1 MTSITYREAVARGI
15 AQEMRRDDRVVFL
28 GEDVAAAGGVFKAT
42 VGLLEEFGPR
52 RVRDTPIS
60 EQAIL
65 GAAMGAAMTG
75 LRPVAEIM
83 FSDFFA
89 VCWDLVANEIAKSRY
104 MSDGQVSFPLVI
116 RCANGAGVRFGA
128 QHSQSV
134 ENWAMAVPGLKV
146 VAPSNPRDVIG
157 LLAAA
162 IRDPDPVLF
171 FEHKSL
177 YGAKG
182 DVPDGEIVD
191 ELGRATVLR
200 EGRDATILALG
211 AMVRR
216 ATQAAGLLAD
226 EHGIDCSVV
235 DVRSL
240 VPLDTATILAEVAKT
255 GRLFTV
261 EENPRLCGWGAEIV
275 SIAVEEAWRRADR
288 PAGAD
293 HHAAHPASCRRR
305 ARGPRAAVRGADHA
319 DGAGDIGGRVTA
331 DLAALTGMDV
341 PTGLFIGGEWT
352 TNGRTIGVTN
362 PATEDT
368 LVEIADATPDDAV
381 AAVAAAHE
389 ALPGWAATPPRQR
402 AECLRK
408 AWALMIERSEAI
420 ARLMVLENGKALRDA
435 RGEVTYAAEFFRW
448 YAEEAVRI
456 DGAVTTA
463 PSGANRIMVLRQPVG
478 VSVLVTP
485 WNFPAAMATRK
496 IGPALAA
503 GCTVVLKP
511 AKETPLCAFA
521 VADILREAGVP
532 PGVVNV
538 VCTQKA
544 GPLVGAMLADSRVRK
559 LSFTGSTEVGRVLLE
574 TAAKTITNCSMELG
588 GNAPFLIFEDADLDA
603 AIEGAFLAK
612 MRNGGEACTAAN
624 RFYVHERVADEF
636 TSRFADRL
644 SKLAVGPGL
653 DKDVDLGPLV
663 NEDTRSKVASL
674 VDAAVSG
681 GGQVVTGGR
690 APDRKGYFY
699 LPTVLRDLPPDAA
712 ILGTEIFGPVA
723 PVVRF
728 SSEDEAIRWANDT
741 EYGLV
746 SYLYT
751 GDLRRAL
758 RVSEALDTGMVGVN
772 RGIVSDPAAPFGGV
786 KQSGLG
792 REGGHDGLL
801 EFTESKYIAVDW

>member
-1 MTSITYREAVARGI
+1 
-15 AQEMRRDDRVVFL
+15 
-28 GEDVAAAGGVFKAT
+28 
-42 VGLLEEFGPR
+42 
-52 RVRDTPIS
+52 
-60 EQAIL
+60 
-65 GAAMGAAMTG
+65 
-75 LRPVAEIM
+75 
-83 FSDFFA
+83 
-89 VCWDLVANEIAKSRY
+89 
-104 MSDGQVSFPLVI
+104 
-116 RCANGAGVRFGA
+116 
-128 QHSQSV
+128 
-134 ENWAMAVPGLKV
+134 
-146 VAPSNPRDVIG
+146 
-157 LLAAA
+157 
-162 IRDPDPVLF
+162 
-171 FEHKSL
+171 
-177 YGAKG
+177 
-182 DVPDGEIVD
+182 
-191 ELGRATVLR
+191 
-200 EGRDATILALG
+200 
-211 AMVRR
+211 
-216 ATQAAGLLAD
+216 
-226 EHGIDCSVV
+226 
-235 DVRSL
+235 
-240 VPLDTATILAEVAKT
+240 
-255 GRLFTV
+255 
-261 EENPRLCGWGAEIV
+261 
-275 SIAVEEAWRRADR
+275 
-288 PAGAD
+288 
-293 HHAAHPASCRRR
+293 
-305 ARGPRAAVRGADHA
+305 
-319 DGAGDIGGRVTA
+319 VTA
-331 DLAALTGMDV
+331 DLAALAGIDV
-341 PTGLFIGGEWT
+341 PTGLFIDGEWI
-352 TNGRTIGVTN
+352 TNGRTLPVTN

-368 LVEIADATPDDAV
+368 LVEITDGTPDDAL
-381 AAVAAAHE
+381 AAVAAAHR
-389 ALPGWAATPPRQR
+389 ALPGWAATPPRER

-435 RGEVTYAAEFFRW
+435 RGEVIYAAEFFRW

-463 PSGANRIMVLRQPVG
+463 PSGANRIMVVRQPVG

-544 GPLVGAMLADSRVRK
+544 GPLVGAMLADPRVRK

-588 GNAPFLIFEDADLDA
+588 GNAPFLIFADADLDA

-624 RFYVHERVADEF
+624 RFYVHEAVADEF

-653 DKDVDLGPLV
+653 DAGTDLGPLV

-674 VDAAVSG
+674 VESATTG
-681 GGQVVTGGR
+681 GAQVVTGGR

-728 SSEDEAIRWANDT
+728 RDEDDAIRWANDT

-751 GDLRRAL
+751 ADLRRAL